1 MQDNLFEE
9 YPEILT
15 PYEVMEILGLGK
27 NKVYELL
34 NQGKIKGVRLGGT
47 WRISKSALIAMFGL

>member
-1 MQDNLFEE
+1 VPECCLDD
-9 YPEILT
+9 YPEFLT

-34 NQGKIKGVRLGGT
+34 NQGILKGVRLGKI
-47 WRISKSALIAMFGL
+47 WRISKLSLKSMFDI

>member
-1 MQDNLFEE
+1 MPDTILDD
-9 YPEILT
+9 YPEFLT

-34 NQGKIKGVRLGGT
+34 NQGILKGIRLGKI
-47 WRISKSALIAMFGL
+47 WRISKSSLKSMFDF